1 MWALLVVEANPV
13 ANDPQGIDLALKA
26 VAMHALLLECPDDA
40 LHHSVLLLAVGC
52 NEFLFQAVAPH
63 QPCVVTAGEDLSV
76 VFSRRVS
83 SASRPLSRSAAR
95 ACRRTCCAHVVR

>member
-63 QPCVVTAGEDLSV
+63 QPRVVTAGEDLSV
-76 VFSRRVS
+76 VSLG
-83 SASRPLSRSAAR
+83 ACPQLSGP
-95 ACRRTCCAHVVR
+95 